1 MADSP
6 EQLEAMFPRLDDAQ
20 VERLRAF
27 GFEGR
32 VDAGQIVFDQG
43 DQTHGVF
50 IVLDGS
56 IQILNVSNGGEES
69 LRVLERG
76 MFTGEVNQLSG
87 RRSLVRCRAR
97 EASVLLEID
106 RTTLRR
112 IMQADAAL
120 GETFLRVFLM
130 RRVY

>member
-56 IQILNVSNGGEES
+56 IQILQRIQRCARNPCAC
-69 LRVLERG
+69 
-76 MFTGEVNQLSG
+76 LS
-87 RRSLVRCRAR
+87 
-97 EASVLLEID
+97 
-106 RTTLRR
+106 
-112 IMQADAAL
+112 AACSPAK
-120 GETFLRVFLM
+120 
-130 RRVY
+130 